1 MILSETFYYKSENK
15 KIFLNNILKIPKE
28 LKDYKFWIQYIE
40 LEIEKE
46 NRKMSDANNKNKNKK
61 KTKYE
66 YIVLISNITHLK
78 EYIGEKEQLKNI
90 IVYFKDKY
98 NFSVDDYDIIKSQ
111 LNI

>member
-1 MILSETFYYKSENK
+1 MLIII
-15 KIFLNNILKIPKE
+15 KI
-28 LKDYKFWIQYIE
+28 
-40 LEIEKE
+40 
-46 NRKMSDANNKNKNKK
+46 KK

-90 IVYFKDKY
+90 IEYFKDKY